1 MIPSRGDAMAEIK
14 HKTKKEDTEL
24 KTLKKELEKKEQAI
38 DDYIN
43 HIKRAQADFE
53 NYKKRTEKEREQASQ
68 REIEKLVSDLLP
80 ILDNLGRALAASKKN
95 HDLESLISGIE
106 MTQKSLCGILEKE
119 GLKEIDSLEKEF
131 DPNLHEA
138 MMTIESKDQKDNTV
152 CEELEKGYTFK
163 DKLIRPAKVKVT
175 KNE

>member
-1 MIPSRGDAMAEIK
+1 MIPSRGDAMAETK

-53 NYKKRTEKEREQASQ
+53 NYKKRVEKEREQASQ
-68 REIEKLVSDLLP
+68 REIEKLVSEILP
-80 ILDNLGRALAASKKN
+80 ILDNLSRALDASKKN
-95 HDLESLISGIE
+95 HDLESLISGVE
-106 MTQKSLCGILEKE
+106 MTQKSLSGILEKE
-119 GLKEIDSLEKEF
+119 GLKEIECLGKEF

-138 MMTIESKDQKDNTV
+138 MMTVESREHKDNTV
-152 CEELEKGYTFK
+152 CEELEKGYIFK
-163 DKLIRPAKVKVT
+163 NRLIRPAKVKVT

>member
-1 MIPSRGDAMAEIK
+1 MILSRGDAMTETK

-38 DDYIN
+38 NDYIN

-53 NYKKRTEKEREQASQ
+53 NYKKRVEKEREQASQ
-68 REIEKLVSDLLP
+68 REIEKLVSEILP
-80 ILDNLGRALAASKKN
+80 VLDNLGRALDASKKN
-95 HDLESLISGIE
+95 HDIESLICGVE
-106 MTQKSLCGILEKE
+106 MTQKSLFGILEKE
-119 GLKEIDSLEKEF
+119 GLKEIECLGKEF
-131 DPNLHEA
+131 DPNFHEA
-138 MMTIESKDQKDNTV
+138 IMTVESREHKDNTV